1 SELDPFDDLIRED
14 EVVTADE
21 SQLDDDL
28 VADFGFEEIEPQT
41 EQNKALEPEEEKPL
55 TVQVEEDASELELE
69 SGLDIDA
76 LLSEAQPQPPAAS
89 EPELTKSLQ
98 EESVPF
104 NSNDFLGDLE
114 EMSPEHDPLMTEL
127 DELFESDNTVLEE
140 TEQES
145 ADFAAELDALLEG
158 TEGFA
163 EELENSSV
171 KENLM
176 PSAEELPSENGEYQ
190 PRDEQTEPE
199 ITSKEEEPA
208 FTPTPNTVENEFGV
222 PQEEDWLLDDVEPEA
237 ENKLEQEPVAATS
250 TDVDE
255 DEFNFDELELPEFD
269 EEDALASMAAE
280 PELPEAEV
288 QTAEPTADAE
298 E

>member
-1 SELDPFDDLIRED
+1 
-14 EVVTADE
+14 TADE

-41 EQNKALEPEEEKPL
+41 EKNETLEPEEEKPL
-55 TVQVEEDASELELE
+55 TAQVEEDASELELA

-76 LLSEAQPQPPAAS
+76 LLSEAQPQPAAP
-89 EPELTKSLQ
+89 EPTEALQ

-158 TEGFA
+158 KEGFA

-176 PSAEELPSENGEYQ
+176 PSAEELSSENGEYQ
-190 PRDEQTEPE
+190 LRDEQTEPE

-237 ENKLEQEPVAATS
+237 ENKL
-250 TDVDE
+250 
-255 DEFNFDELELPEFD
+255 
-269 EEDALASMAAE
+269 
-280 PELPEAEV
+280 
-288 QTAEPTADAE
+288 
-298 E
+298 

>member
-1 SELDPFDDLIRED
+1 LDENSVDLLDELLQDDDDEPVLEDEITTELDPFDDLIRED
-14 EVVTADE
+14 EAVTADE

-28 VADFGFEEIEPQT
+28 LADFGFEEIEPQT

-89 EPELTKSLQ
+89 KPELTKSFQ

-158 TEGFA
+158 KEG
-163 EELENSSV
+163 
-171 KENLM
+171 
-176 PSAEELPSENGEYQ
+176 
-190 PRDEQTEPE
+190 
-199 ITSKEEEPA
+199 
-208 FTPTPNTVENEFGV
+208 
-222 PQEEDWLLDDVEPEA
+222 
-237 ENKLEQEPVAATS
+237 
-250 TDVDE
+250 
-255 DEFNFDELELPEFD
+255 
-269 EEDALASMAAE
+269 
-280 PELPEAEV
+280 
-288 QTAEPTADAE
+288 
-298 E
+298 

>member
-1 SELDPFDDLIRED
+1 LDENSVDLLDELLQDDDDEPVLEDETTSELDPFDDLIRED

-41 EQNKALEPEEEKPL
+41 EKNETLEPEEEKPL
-55 TVQVEEDASELELE
+55 TAQVEEDASELELE

-76 LLSEAQPQPPAAS
+76 LLSEAQAQPPAVS

-114 EMSPEHDPLMTEL
+114 EISPEHDPLMTEL

-158 TEGFA
+158 KEG
-163 EELENSSV
+163 
-171 KENLM
+171 
-176 PSAEELPSENGEYQ
+176 
-190 PRDEQTEPE
+190 
-199 ITSKEEEPA
+199 
-208 FTPTPNTVENEFGV
+208 
-222 PQEEDWLLDDVEPEA
+222 
-237 ENKLEQEPVAATS
+237 
-250 TDVDE
+250 
-255 DEFNFDELELPEFD
+255 
-269 EEDALASMAAE
+269 
-280 PELPEAEV
+280 
-288 QTAEPTADAE
+288 
-298 E
+298 